1 MIARVLVA
9 ALAAAALVPA
19 TAHAAVTRAIQSVST
34 PTRLY
39 WYPNQVP
46 AQQGDT
52 IQWRMTEPG
61 NPNAATH
68 DVWLIKPGADPS
80 TAVQLGATY
89 LNDGTAQAVVDQVGT
104 YTFYCSIHGG
114 LAPGGMNGTITVG
127 TTDPGPPVDPGQPW
141 TDPGGGGGGDD
152 GNAWPNPSTAPT
164 VFEEG
169 DNTPPTLTQLG
180 VVTKAHAL
188 KLVLGN
194 IDGVQISYTVMRRK
208 KVVASGMQTAVPGRN
223 TLRVPLPDKA
233 ADYVVTVWA
242 TDDVDLDSDPI
253 RYVIVSGGAQ
263 AARVKQV
270 TRLARGSRVSFGP

>member
-1 MIARVLVA
+1 MIARVLG
-9 ALAAAALVPA
+9 AALVAAILLPA

-52 IQWRMTEPG
+52 IEWRMTEPG
-61 NPNAATH
+61 NPDAATH

-89 LNDGTAQAVVDQVGT
+89 LGDGTAHALVDQVGT

-141 TDPGGGGGGDD
+141 NDGGGDGGDD
-152 GNAWPNPSTAPT
+152 GNAWPNPTTAPT

-169 DNTPPTLTQLG
+169 DNTPPTLTLVSSSLNQNKR
-180 VVTKAHAL
+180 TL
-188 KLVLGN
+188 KLVVDN
-194 IDGVQISYTVMRRK
+194 TDGVQIAYSVNRRK
-208 KVVASGMQTAVPGRN
+208 KVVDSGVQTAVPGQN
-223 TLRVPLPDKA
+223 TVKVQIPARPG
-233 ADYVVTVWA
+233 DYTVDVWSI
-242 TDDVDLDSDPI
+242 DDVDLESDHVQ
-253 RYVIVSGGAQ
+253 VIVTSRAQ
-263 AARVKQV
+263 AARVKRV
-270 TRLARGSRVSFGP
+270 SPSVRGSRVTYAP

>member
-1 MIARVLVA
+1 
-9 ALAAAALVPA
+9 
-19 TAHAAVTRAIQSVST
+19 VST

-39 WYPNQVP
+39 WYPNQLP

-52 IQWRMTEPG
+52 IEWRMTEPG

-89 LNDGTAQAVVDQVGT
+89 LGDGTAHALVDQAGT

-141 TDPGGGGGGDD
+141 TTDPGGGDD
-152 GNAWPNPSTAPT
+152 GNAWPNPTTAPT

-169 DNTPPTLTQLG
+169 DNTPPTLEQISA
-180 VVTKAHAL
+180 VTSKHAL
-188 KLVLGN
+188 KLVLENTDG
-194 IDGVQISYTVMRRK
+194 IQIAYTVKRRRKLVDSGVQS
-208 KVVASGMQTAVPGRN
+208 AVPGRN
-223 TLRVPLPDKA
+223 LLTVQIPQRA
-233 ADYVVTVWA
+233 GDYTVTVWSI
-242 TDDVDLDSDPI
+242 DDVDLESNPL
-253 RYVIVSGGAQ
+253 RFVVTSRAQ
-263 AARVKQV
+263 AAQLKRVS
-270 TRLARGSRVSFGP
+270 RLGRGSKVGLAP